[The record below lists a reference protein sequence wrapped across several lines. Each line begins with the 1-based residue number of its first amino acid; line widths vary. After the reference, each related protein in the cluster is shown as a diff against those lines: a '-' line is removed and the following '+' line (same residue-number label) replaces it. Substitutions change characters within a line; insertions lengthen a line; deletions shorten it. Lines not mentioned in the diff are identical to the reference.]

1 MPAVLWLHGLGDTG
15 AGWEGAF
22 GALAQKATFH
32 HPDAPIQAVSVQG
45 GAKMTSW
52 FDINTWPISLQ
63 EPEGPAGIEA
73 TVKAV
78 HQKLDAIVDGG
89 VPSDKIL
96 LGGFSQGGTV
106 SMLAALTY
114 PKKLAGIVAISGW
127 GAYRD
132 SLPAK
137 VSDSVNSKTPMLY
150 TVGDGDPIVTFPLTK
165 KTGEVLQSIMGDSV
179 SVVHARRSGHPP
191 GRAEMDSVA
200 KFIASTLEL

>member
-1 MPAVLWLHGLGDTG
+1 MSTAMMPAVLWLHGLGDTG

-78 HQKLDAIVDGG
+78 QYANTSLRRQTRCYFGPAR
-89 VPSDKIL
+89 SL
-96 LGGFSQGGTV
+96 SLG
-106 SMLAALTY
+106 Y
-114 PKKLAGIVAISGW
+114 P
-127 GAYRD
+127 YPR
-132 SLPAK
+132 
-137 VSDSVNSKTPMLY
+137 
-150 TVGDGDPIVTFPLTK
+150 
-165 KTGEVLQSIMGDSV
+165 
-179 SVVHARRSGHPP
+179 AR
-191 GRAEMDSVA
+191 
-200 KFIASTLEL
+200 